1 MVYLASIL
9 ALKRR
14 SNSDS
19 DFLKNVQQYFSPSGT
34 EASIEAIDISSTWLS
49 GAAKQTSKS
58 LVVGSL
64 PTGVSSSAALSLYGQ
79 IIIFG
84 GTTTA
89 PESPNSN
96 VYILDPA
103 KNYSV
108 TTLPS
113 QISLS
118 FDKATFAGITSK
130 LSFFHSKIA
139 LIHFYNFITSYL
151 L

>member
-19 DFLKNVQQYFSPSGT
+19 DFLKNVQQYFSPSGP

-64 PTGVSSSAALSLYGQ
+64 PTGVSGSAALSLYGQ

-84 GTTTA
+84 GTTA

-118 FDKATFAGITSK
+118 FDKATFAGITS
-130 LSFFHSKIA
+130 
-139 LIHFYNFITSYL
+139 T
-151 L
+151 